1 MKTKKTII
9 GITGTFTG
17 EFNQEEIKDLL
28 VKAGFIGIELTT
40 IPFFYDWAE
49 GLPKESIPGLRQQC
63 IDSMDDWRDDR
74 IQYGIECCIKEAI
87 EESDSDIPEELA
99 KAIYSG
105 TVDDSKKEYDI
116 DAIELIIDL
125 IEGAINKINTIK
137 E

>member
-40 IPFFYDWAE
+40 IPFFYDWAA

-125 IEGAINKINTIK
+125 IEGAINKIK